1 MFKRHNERGMVCIYV
16 KVTIFLPPFAAGRL
30 EQCDDGL
37 VEGRLLP
44 QGSVLCGKQWTGA
57 LAPMKKKKKKER
69 MIKFH
74 SLLMLQT
81 LLVHAGFA
89 CRPSGG
95 FNQFCPEVNR
105 VLVSFS

>member
-1 MFKRHNERGMVCIYV
+1 MFKRHNEIGMVCIYV

-57 LAPMKKKKKKER
+57 LAPMKKKKKR
-69 MIKFH
+69 R
-74 SLLMLQT
+74 
-81 LLVHAGFA
+81 G
-89 CRPSGG
+89 
-95 FNQFCPEVNR
+95 
-105 VLVSFS
+105 